1 MAIGI
6 PLMLGL
12 SGLSA
17 LSGIFGNRP
26 KTYRTSESGTSSSGF
41 DSTSSR
47 LLTPQQ
53 QAAMELLGGL
63 MEQYVGNPQA
73 YIEPIRMA
81 QREAVNQNFAGAD
94 TTLRERYARGAGGA
108 SGKFGT
114 AARQVDLARRSA
126 LTGVDTDAL
135 MKILDIQQGGAGI
148 AQYLLGQTFGTTTSG
163 TENRQYSS
171 SGTSNQPGNM
181 LGGGLSGGLGTLSSL
196 IGLNKIL
203 GGW

>member
-1 MAIGI
+1 
-6 PLMLGL
+6 
-12 SGLSA
+12 
-17 LSGIFGNRP
+17 
-26 KTYRTSESGTSSSGF
+26 
-41 DSTSSR
+41 
-47 LLTPQQ
+47 
-53 QAAMELLGGL
+53 MELLGGL